1 MTYIT
6 HNTYYAE
13 HILECSGHTGF
24 AKRGNDILCSAISI
38 LILTLHYYLTEAEKN
53 GLVSNLISD
62 IHSGYANIRFICEG
76 GSEADKCFS
85 AITGGFR
92 MLAESFPDYIFYEE

>member
-6 HNTYYAE
+6 HNTYYDE

-24 AKRGNDILCSAISI
+24 AKRGSDLLCSAISI
-38 LILTLHYYLTEAEKN
+38 LCLTLHYYLIEAAEN
-53 GLVSNLISD
+53 GLVANLMSD
-62 IHSGYANIRFICEG
+62 VQDGYVNIRFTCPR
-76 GSEADKCFS
+76 GSEADKCFT